1 MGAMMIEGR
10 WVIGAALLALAA
22 PATAET
28 LPIQAADPAAVDVT
42 DLLRISVERFEGEDG
57 TAFAQ
62 ALEAE
67 LADASFRGGPFYR
80 VVAPESGA
88 PTDALVT
95 GTVRSS
101 VEEVPVSEKRK
112 RCTEYDAT
120 DKKKCIKE
128 IDVDIR
134 CRRRTA
140 SVATTVRLVVMEDG
154 SIGYTRPLN
163 ARDQLTYCPDRSA
176 PQSVEDYF
184 LSTIRSQARAVRR
197 DLAPRDYAID
207 VRVDES
213 TKGLTKP
220 AQAAFKTA
228 VRLTKTDPNG
238 ACRAWEALARDV
250 EPTAALAFNLGLCDE
265 MEGDLDAAAGW
276 YGAAQRL
283 GSRGSAVPEA
293 LARVD
298 RNRSALG
305 AWIARKAITG
315 DDQR

>member
-1 MGAMMIEGR
+1 MMTDAR
-10 WVIGAALLALAA
+10 WVLGAALLAFAA

-28 LPIQAADPAAVDVT
+28 LPINTADPATANVVD
-42 DLLRISVERFEGEDG
+42 LIRISVERFEGEDG

-67 LADASFRGGPFYR
+67 LADAGFRGGPFYR

-101 VEEVPVSEKRK
+101 LEEVPVMEKRK

-140 SVATTVRLVVMEDG
+140 SVATTVRLVAIADG
-154 SIGYTRPLN
+154 SIRYTRPLN
-163 ARDQLTYCPDRSA
+163 ARDQVTYCPDRSA

-184 LSTIRSQARAVRR
+184 TAAIRSQVRTIRS
-197 DLAPRDYAID
+197 DLAQRDYSLD

-220 AQAAFKTA
+220 VQAAFKAA

-238 ACRAWEALARDV
+238 ACAAWETLTRDA
-250 EPTAALAFNLGLCDE
+250 EPTAALAFNLGLCEE
-265 MEGDLDAAAGW
+265 MQGDLDAAVDW
-276 YGAAQRL
+276 YGEAQRQGL
-283 GSRGSAVPEA
+283 RSKAVPDA
-293 LARVD
+293 LARIASHQ
-298 RNRSALG
+298 RALSE
-305 AWIARKAITG
+305 WTARQAANSSE
-315 DDQR
+315 

>member
-1 MGAMMIEGR
+1 MIDAR
-10 WVIGAALLALAA
+10 WVLGAALLAFAT

-28 LPIQAADPAAVDVT
+28 LPINTADPAAADVVD
-42 DLLRISVERFEGEDG
+42 LIRISVERFEGEDG

-80 VVAPESGA
+80 VIAPESGA

-101 VEEVPVSEKRK
+101 VEEVPVMEKRK

-120 DKKKCIKE
+120 DKKKCTKE

-140 SVATTVRLVVMEDG
+140 TVATTVRLVAIADG
-154 SIGYTRPLN
+154 SIRYTRPLN
-163 ARDQLTYCPDRSA
+163 ARDQVTYCPDRSA
-176 PQSVEDYF
+176 PPSVEDYF
-184 LSTIRSQARAVRR
+184 TATFRSQVRAIRS

-220 AQAAFKTA
+220 AQAAFKAA

-238 ACRAWEALARDV
+238 ACAAWETLTRDV
-250 EPTAALAFNLGLCDE
+250 EPTAALAFNLGLCEE
-265 MEGDLDAAAGW
+265 MQGDLDSAVDW
-276 YGAAQRL
+276 YGEAQRQGL
-283 GSRGSAVPEA
+283 RSKAVADA
-293 LARVD
+293 LERIASHR
-298 RNRSALG
+298 RALSE
-305 AWIARKAITG
+305 WIARQAANG
-315 DDQR
+315 GE

>member
-1 MGAMMIEGR
+1 MVGAMMTDAR
-10 WVIGAALLALAA
+10 WVFGAALLAFSA

-28 LPIQAADPAAVDVT
+28 LPINAADPAAADVVD
-42 DLLRISVERFEGEDG
+42 LIRISVERFEGEDG

-67 LADASFRGGPFYR
+67 LADASFRGSPFYR

-95 GTVRSS
+95 GTVRNS
-101 VEEVPVSEKRK
+101 VEEVPVIEKRK
-112 RCTEYDAT
+112 RCTEYDPA
-120 DKKKCIKE
+120 DKKKCTKE

-140 SVATTVRLVVMEDG
+140 TVATTVRLVVINDG
-154 SIGYTRPLN
+154 SIRYTRPLN
-163 ARDQLTYCPDRSA
+163 ARDQVTYCPDRSA

-184 LSTIRSQARAVRR
+184 TAAIRSQVRTIRS
-197 DLAPRDYAID
+197 DLAPRDYSLD

-220 AQAAFKTA
+220 AQAAFKAA

-238 ACRAWEALARDV
+238 ACAARETLTRDA
-250 EPTAALAFNLGLCDE
+250 EPTAALAFNLGLCEE
-265 MEGDLDAAAGW
+265 MQGDLDAAVDW
-276 YGAAQRL
+276 YGEAQRQGL
-283 GSRGSAVPEA
+283 RSKAVPDA
-293 LARVD
+293 LARIASHQ
-298 RNRSALG
+298 RALSE
-305 AWIARKAITG
+305 WTARQAANSSE
-315 DDQR
+315 

>member
-1 MGAMMIEGR
+1 MMIDAR
-10 WVIGAALLALAA
+10 WVLGAALLALAT
-22 PATAET
+22 PAIAET
-28 LPIQAADPAAVDVT
+28 LPINTADPATADVVD
-42 DLLRISVERFEGEDG
+42 LIRISIERFEGEDG

-101 VEEVPVSEKRK
+101 VEEVPVIEKRK
-112 RCTEYDAT
+112 RCTESDPA

-140 SVATTVRLVVMEDG
+140 TVATTVRLVVINDG
-154 SIGYTRPLN
+154 SIRYTRPLN
-163 ARDQLTYCPDRSA
+163 ARDQVTYCPDRSA
-176 PQSVEDYF
+176 PPSVDDYF
-184 LSTIRSQARAVRR
+184 TTTYRSQARAIRS

-220 AQAAFKTA
+220 AQAAFKAA
-228 VRLTKTDPNG
+228 VRQTKTDPNG
-238 ACRAWEALARDV
+238 ACAAWQALTRDV
-250 EPTAALAFNLGLCDE
+250 EPTAALAFNLGLCEE
-265 MEGDLDAAAGW
+265 MQGDLDSAVDW
-276 YGAAQRL
+276 YGDAQRQ
-283 GSRGSAVPEA
+283 GARSKAVPDA
-293 LARVD
+293 LERIASHRRALSEWTARQAA
-298 RNRSALG
+298 NGSE
-305 AWIARKAITG
+305 
-315 DDQR
+315 

>member
-1 MGAMMIEGR
+1 MVGAMMTDAR
-10 WVIGAALLALAA
+10 WVFGAALLALVT

-28 LPIQAADPAAVDVT
+28 LPINTADPATANVF
-42 DLLRISVERFEGEDG
+42 DLISISVERFEGEDG

-80 VVAPESGA
+80 VVAPESRA

-95 GTVRSS
+95 GTARSS
-101 VEEVPVSEKRK
+101 VEEAPVIEKRR

-120 DKKKCIKE
+120 DKKKCLKE

-140 SVATTVRLVVMEDG
+140 SLATMVRLIAIADG
-154 SIGYTRPLN
+154 SIRYTRPLN
-163 ARDQLTYCPDRSA
+163 ARDQVTYCPDRSA

-184 LSTIRSQARAVRR
+184 TATIRSQVRAIRS
-197 DLAPRDYAID
+197 DLAPRDYALD

-213 TKGLTKP
+213 TKGLAKP
-220 AQAAFKTA
+220 AQTAFKAA
-228 VRLTKTDPNG
+228 VRLTKSDPNG
-238 ACRAWEALARDV
+238 ACRAWQALARDV
-250 EPTAALAFNLGLCDE
+250 EPTAALSFNLGLCDE

-276 YGAAQRL
+276 YDAARRQGAR
-283 GSRGSAVPEA
+283 SSAVPEA
-293 LARVD
+293 LGRID

-305 AWIARKAITG
+305 AWIARKAIIG
-315 DDQR
+315 QD